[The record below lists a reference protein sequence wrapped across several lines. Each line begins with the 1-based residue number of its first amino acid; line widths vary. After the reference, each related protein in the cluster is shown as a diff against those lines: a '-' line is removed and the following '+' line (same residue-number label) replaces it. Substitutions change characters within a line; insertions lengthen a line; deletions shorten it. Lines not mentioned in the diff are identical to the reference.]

1 MPTLLLVPLR
11 GGPPQE
17 VSQRAVAARLAR
29 VGVWLERVEAVVGLA
44 ENNDLDVVCGAC
56 APFVARSLAAL
67 PGPVTVDVAG
77 IEPDDPDRAEAR
89 ARYCFAHTH
98 TAPELRL
105 LLAGSGL
112 YGLHLGDLLLLVE
125 LAPGDALW
133 VPAGVPHWFDMG
145 ARPWLRA
152 LRFLGD
158 EAAREAHPTPVD
170 WARRCPPHQG
180 AGGA

>member
-1 MPTLLLVPLR
+1 MPTLRLVPLA

-17 VSQRAVAARLAR
+17 VPRSAVAPRLR
-29 VGVWLERVEAVVGLA
+29 RSGVQLERVEAVTVLPDNA
-44 ENNDLDVVCGAC
+44 ELDAVLGVCS
-56 APFVARSLAAL
+56 PFVARSLAAL
-67 PGPVTVDVAG
+67 PGPVELDLAG
-77 IEPDDPDRAEAR
+77 ISPDDPDRAEAR

-112 YGLHLGDLLLLVE
+112 YGLHLGDALLLVE

-133 VPAGVPHWFDMG
+133 VPPGLPHWFDMG
-145 ARPWLRA
+145 PRPRLRA

-158 EAAREAHPTPVD
+158 DAAREAHPTAVD
-170 WARRCPPHQG
+170 WARRCPPH
-180 AGGA
+180 APSDRL

>member
-1 MPTLLLVPLR
+1 MPTLHLVHLR

-17 VSQRAVAARLAR
+17 VAQRAVAVRLAR
-29 VGVWLERVEAVVGLA
+29 AGVGLERVEAVAGLREDA
-44 ENNDLDVVCGAC
+44 DLDVVLDAC

-67 PGPVTVDVAG
+67 PDPVTLDVAG

-98 TAPELRL
+98 SAPELRL

-112 YGLHLGDLLLLVE
+112 YGLHLGEELLLVE

-133 VPAGVPHWFDMG
+133 VPAGLPHWFDMG
-145 ARPWLRA
+145 ARPRLRA

-170 WARRCPPHQG
+170 WARRCPPHRC
-180 AGGA
+180 AGRG